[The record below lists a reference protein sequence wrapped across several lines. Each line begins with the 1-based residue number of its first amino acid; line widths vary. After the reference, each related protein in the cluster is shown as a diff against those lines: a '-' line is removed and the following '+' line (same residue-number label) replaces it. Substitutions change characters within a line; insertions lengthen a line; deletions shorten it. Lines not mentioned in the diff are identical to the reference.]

1 MIVRVNIENLVIVEQ
16 AEFAPGTGLTAVT
29 GETGAGKTLLATAI
43 GLLFG
48 GDADAGQVGPS
59 GEQAWVEG
67 EFEPSDAFWMHP
79 DVATLAELR
88 PEGETSLVLARRVDS
103 NGRSRALA
111 WGRTVTK
118 GDLAAAGRLLV
129 ATAGQHVQV
138 RLRSS
143 EHQRQTLDGAGDA
156 THAQLLAGMRSAHAD
171 WTAADAELARVE
183 RLAADVASRGD
194 QLRDD
199 LDRLD
204 AVAPSIEDEAELRGR
219 RDRARHHAG
228 IVEALARASA
238 ILEGDGGGQ
247 DGGAIDLAGRA
258 YAEVQ
263 AAVELD
269 PELDELAGQLLGAQD
284 ALTDAASQ
292 LGSRL
297 GDMADGPGSL
307 DDIEER
313 LSAYD
318 DLKRRFGG
326 TLESVL
332 AAWDDAREQ
341 VSLLDDSTGAV
352 DAARAAADVALA
364 TATKAAE
371 QLTASRCALAD
382 QLAADVRESLDEL
395 GMGGSVFRVAVAEAP
410 LTATGADKVELLL
423 APAEGIEPR
432 PVAQVASGGEL
443 SRIALALLVATTSAD
458 EAGGVGTILFDEID
472 AGIGGHTAH
481 AVASMLRRLADRRQV
496 LCITHLP
503 QVAARA
509 DAHVVIEKSD
519 AGSGVRTTLAALRG
533 EEAVVDELVRM
544 LGADASDDA
553 AREHARQLR
562 GPRFEITS
570 GSATA
575 RTSPR
580 APTGP

>member
-1 MIVRVNIENLVIVEQ
+1 MIVRVNIENLVIVER
-16 AEFAPGTGLTAVT
+16 AEFEPGTGLTAVT

-67 EFEPSDAFWMHP
+67 EFEPDEAFWAHP
-79 DVATLAELR
+79 DVVTLAELR
-88 PEGETSLVLARRVDS
+88 PEGETSLVLARRVDA

-156 THAQLLAGMRSAHAD
+156 RHAELLASMRTAHAA
-171 WTAADAELARVE
+171 WTTANAELARVE
-183 RLAADVASRGD
+183 QLAADAALRGD

-199 LDRLD
+199 LARLD
-204 AVAPSIEDEAELRGR
+204 AVAPSVEDELELRGQ

-238 ILEGDGGGQ
+238 VLDGSG
-247 DGGAIDLAGRA
+247 DGGAIDLVGRA

-263 AAVELD
+263 AAVDLD
-269 PELDELAGQLLGAQD
+269 GDLDELARQLLTAQET
-284 ALTDAASQ
+284 LTDAASQ
-292 LGSRL
+292 LSSRL
-297 GDMADGPGSL
+297 GDLADGPGAL

-313 LSAYD
+313 LGAYD
-318 DLKRRFGG
+318 ELKRRFGG
-326 TLESVL
+326 TTESVL
-332 AAWDDAREQ
+332 AAWEHAREQ
-341 VSLLDDSTGAV
+341 VTLLEDSTGA
-352 DAARAAADVALA
+352 RAAAAQVSDAALA
-364 TATKAAE
+364 AATAVAE

-382 QLAADVRESLDEL
+382 QLAADVKESLDEL

-410 LTATGADKVELLL
+410 LGATGADKVELLL
-423 APAEGIEPR
+423 APAEGIDPR

-443 SRIALALLVATTSAD
+443 SRIALALLVATTST
-458 EAGGVGTILFDEID
+458 EGEGGVGTILFDEID

-481 AVASMLRRLADRRQV
+481 AVVTMLRRLADRRQV

-509 DAHVVIEKSD
+509 DAHIVIEKSD
-519 AGSGVRTTLAALRG
+519 QGAGVRTSLSSVRG
-533 EEAVVDELVRM
+533 EDAVLDELVRM
-544 LGADASDDA
+544 LGADATDDA
-553 AREHARQLR
+553 AREHAKQLR
-562 GPRFEITS
+562 GPRFFERTTD
-570 GSATA
+570 GVPAT
-575 RTSPR
+575 
-580 APTGP
+580 

>member
-1 MIVRVNIENLVIVEQ
+1 MIVRVDIENLVIVEH
-16 AEFAPGTGLTAVT
+16 AEFAPGDGLTAVT

-67 EFEPSDAFWMHP
+67 EFEPDDAFWAHP

-88 PEGETSLVLARRVDS
+88 PEGETSLVLARRVDA

-143 EHQRQTLDGAGDA
+143 EHQRVTLDGAGDA
-156 THAQLLAGMRSAHAD
+156 RHEALLAEMRDAHAA
-171 WTAADAELARVE
+171 WSAATAELARVE
-183 RLAADVASRGD
+183 QLAAEVAQRGD

-199 LDRLD
+199 LARIE
-204 AVAPSIEDEAELRGR
+204 AVGPSADDEAELRAK

-228 IVEALARASA
+228 IVEALARAA
-238 ILEGDGGGQ
+238 AVLEGGGH

-258 YAEVQ
+258 YAEIQ

-269 PELDELAGQLLGAQD
+269 PELDELAGQLLSAQET
-284 ALTDAASQ
+284 LTDAASQ
-292 LGSRL
+292 LSSRL
-297 GDMADGPGSL
+297 GDLAEGPGSL

-318 DLKRRFGG
+318 ELKRRFGG
-326 TLESVL
+326 TIESVL
-332 AAWDDAREQ
+332 VAWEHAREQ
-341 VSLLDDSTGAV
+341 VTLLDDSTGALE
-352 DAARAAADVALA
+352 AAR
-364 TATKAAE
+364 TATEAALTAATKVSE
-371 QLTASRCALAD
+371 RLTASRCALAD
-382 QLAADVRESLDEL
+382 QLAADVRSSLDKL
-395 GMGGSVFRVAVAEAP
+395 GMGGSVFRVAVEEAP
-410 LTATGADKVELLL
+410 LAAHGADRVELLL

-443 SRIALALLVATTSAD
+443 SRIALALLVATTGA
-458 EAGGVGTILFDEID
+458 ETEGGVGTILFDEID

-509 DAHVVIEKSD
+509 DAHVVIAKSD
-519 AGSGVRTTLAALRG
+519 QGAGVRTTLSGLRG
-533 EEAVVDELVRM
+533 EDAVIDELVRM
-544 LGADASDDA
+544 LGADETDEA

-562 GPRFEITS
+562 GPRFELA
-570 GSATA
+570 GDRPKAKAKTA
-575 RTSPR
+575 AR
-580 APTGP
+580 AR

>member
-1 MIVRVNIENLVIVEQ
+1 MIVRVDIENLVIVER
-16 AEFAPGTGLTAVT
+16 AEFAPGSGLTAVT

-67 EFEPSDAFWMHP
+67 EFEPSDAFWTNP
-79 DVATLAELR
+79 DIATLAELR

-118 GDLAAAGRLLV
+118 GDLAAAGKLLV

-143 EHQRQTLDGAGDA
+143 EHQRTTLDGAGDER
-156 THAQLLAGMRSAHAD
+156 HVELLAKMREAHAA
-171 WTAADAELARVE
+171 WTAAAAELARVE
-183 RLAADVASRGD
+183 QLAADVALRGD

-199 LDRLD
+199 LARLD
-204 AVAPSIEDEAELRGR
+204 ALAPTIEDEAELRGR

-228 IVEALARASA
+228 LVEALARATA
-238 ILEGDGGGQ
+238 IIGGDGTQ
-247 DGGAIDLAGRA
+247 DAGGAIDLVGRA

-269 PELDELAGQLLGAQD
+269 PELDDLAGQLLSAQET
-284 ALTDAASQ
+284 LTDAASQ
-292 LGSRL
+292 LSSRL
-297 GDMADGPGSL
+297 GDLADGPGSL
-307 DDIEER
+307 DDIEDR

-318 DLKRRFGG
+318 ELKRRFGG
-326 TLESVL
+326 TIESVL
-332 AAWDDAREQ
+332 TAWEHAREQ
-341 VSLLDDSTGAV
+341 VALLDDSTGAV
-352 DAARAAADVALA
+352 DAARAACDAALA
-364 TATKAAE
+364 EATTVAE
-371 QLTASRCALAD
+371 HLTASRCALAD
-382 QLAADVRESLDEL
+382 QLAADVRGSLDEL
-395 GMGGSVFRVAVAEAP
+395 GMGGSVFRVAVTEAP
-410 LTATGADKVELLL
+410 LASYGADKVELLL

-458 EAGGVGTILFDEID
+458 DDEAGVGTILFDEID

-519 AGSGVRTTLAALRG
+519 QGSGVRTSLTAVRG
-533 EEAVVDELVRM
+533 EDAVLDELVRM
-544 LGADASDDA
+544 LGADATDAA

-562 GPRFEITS
+562 GPRFLA
-570 GSATA
+570 GATRDVTRA
-575 RTSPR
+575 R
-580 APTGP
+580 

>member
-1 MIVRVNIENLVIVEQ
+1 MIVRVDIENLVIVEH

-67 EFEPSDAFWMHP
+67 EFEPSDAFWSHP
-79 DVATLAELR
+79 DVETLAQLR
-88 PEGETSLVLARRVDS
+88 PEGETTLVLARRVDG

-118 GDLAAAGRLLV
+118 GDLAAAGKLLV

-156 THAQLLAGMRSAHAD
+156 THATLLGEMRAAYMA
-171 WTAADAELARVE
+171 WTAAAAELARVE
-183 RLAADVASRGD
+183 RLAADAASRGD

-199 LDRLD
+199 LARLD
-204 AVAPSIEDEAELRGR
+204 AVAPSIEDEAELRGQ

-238 ILEGDGGGQ
+238 VLDGGG

-269 PELDELAGQLLGAQD
+269 PELDELAGQLLGAQET
-284 ALTDAASQ
+284 LTDVASQ

-297 GDMADGPGSL
+297 VDLAEGPGSL

-313 LSAYD
+313 LGAYD
-318 DLKRRFGG
+318 ELQRRFGG

-332 AAWDDAREQ
+332 LAWEHAREQ
-341 VSLLDDSTGAV
+341 VALVDDSTGAV
-352 DAARAAADVALA
+352 EAARTASAAALKTA
-364 TATKAAE
+364 TAVAE
-371 QLTASRCALAD
+371 RLTASRRALAD
-382 QLAADVRESLDEL
+382 QLAADVRDSLDEL
-395 GMGGSVFRVAVAEAP
+395 GMGGSVFRVAVAEAA
-410 LTATGADKVELLL
+410 LTAHGADKVELLL
-423 APAEGIEPR
+423 APADGIEPR

-443 SRIALALLVATTSAD
+443 SRIALALLVATTSTD

-509 DAHVVIEKSD
+509 DAHVVIEKAD
-519 AGSGVRTTLAALRG
+519 HGAGVRTTLSSVRG
-533 EEAVVDELVRM
+533 EDAVLDELVRM
-544 LGADASDDA
+544 LGADATDDA

-562 GPRFEITS
+562 GPRFLGADAAVS
-570 GSATA
+570 RRAGST
-575 RTSPR
+575 R
-580 APTGP
+580 